1 MTFDG
6 KKMSADI
13 DDDSH
18 DMIIAYMLGSRD
30 ANERLKVLQGYVTR
44 LEAAYID
51 MVFSATGSDKEA
63 QDALTKI
70 REEPTC

>member
-1 MTFDG
+1 
-6 KKMSADI
+6 MSADI

-18 DMIIAYMLGSRD
+18 DMIIAYMLGSQK

-44 LEAAYID
+44 LE
-51 MVFSATGSDKEA
+51 
-63 QDALTKI
+63 DALTKI